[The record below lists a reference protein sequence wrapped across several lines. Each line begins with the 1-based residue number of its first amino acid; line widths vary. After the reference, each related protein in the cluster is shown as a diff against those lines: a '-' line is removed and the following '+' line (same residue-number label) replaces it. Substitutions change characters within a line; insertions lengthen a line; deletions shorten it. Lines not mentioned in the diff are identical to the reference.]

1 MSETILIVDD
11 EESVRRTFQEWLRSS
26 PFECEVIAVGDSES
40 ALTVAS
46 KTAIDLAILDW
57 NLGSGSDG
65 LQLLEDLVEF
75 HSDLVAILVTGFAHQ
90 ATPLEALRMGV
101 RDYLDKN
108 QDLNRDSF
116 LTAVKRQLDRIM
128 PAKRQRQ
135 FTRSLQTFRDSLEK
149 VLPLVQGASQLNEPV
164 PLSEGIRQLFRFLQR
179 TTKAEAGVL
188 VIRQSVGPEEK
199 CVAYSVDGELLSV
212 PLVPF
217 ADSLAATAVSMQE
230 PCLLNAID
238 PSSLGPV
245 QLQSFEKDRK
255 QLLLSPLPIGPGT
268 HVVLELFD
276 KRGGIPFTDEDRI
289 LVAAACEFGSELFR
303 HAFSEKETRSL
314 LLQAIESALKVS
326 RQISSELPKESDAPT
341 ETVMKQLREGL
352 ASSLN
357 PVVDASSSL
366 RLTEAI
372 RTLATRHGSP
382 AVDHCLILIENLND
396 LLDRVTGYLEQ

>member
-26 PFECEVIAVGDSES
+26 QFDCEVIAVGDSES

-46 KTAIDLAILDW
+46 KTVIDLAILDW

-65 LQLLEDLVEF
+65 LRLLEDLVEF

-116 LTAVKRQLDRIM
+116 LTAVKRQLDRIL

-164 PLSEGIRQLFRFLQR
+164 PLSDGIRQLFRFLQR
-179 TTKAEAGVL
+179 TTRAEAGVL
-188 VIRQSVGPEEK
+188 LIRQNVGAEET
-199 CVAYSVDGELLSV
+199 CAAYSVDGELLSV
-212 PLVPF
+212 PVIPF
-217 ADSLAATAVSMQE
+217 ANSLAATAVSMQE

-238 PSSLGPV
+238 PVSLGPV
-245 QLQSFEKDRK
+245 QLQSFEKHRK
-255 QLLLSPLPIGPGT
+255 HLLLSPLPVGPGT

-276 KRGGIPFTDEDRI
+276 KRDGKGFTEEDRS
-289 LVAAACEFGSELFR
+289 LVAAASEFGSELFR
-303 HAFSEKETRSL
+303 HALSEKETQSL
-314 LLQAIESALKVS
+314 LLQAVESALKVS
-326 RQISSELPKESDAPT
+326 RQISSELPQETDAPT

-357 PVVDASSSL
+357 PVVDAPSSL

-372 RTLATRHGSP
+372 RTLAMRHGSP
-382 AVDHCLILIENLND
+382 AVDHCLTLIENLND